1 MNYLTR
7 NWSQVQNIHKNVMTI
22 DISELTLMFY
32 INEIPISSQ

>member
-7 NWSQVQNIHKNVMTI
+7 KWSQVQNIHKNVMTI

>member
-1 MNYLTR
+1 MNYLTSK
-7 NWSQVQNIHKNVMTI
+7 WSQVQNIHKNVMTI